1 MSGLVDIHCHL
12 LPGIDDGAADLEA
25 SLAMARISVEQGV
38 DTIVVTPHQL
48 GAFADN
54 RGDDIR
60 RRTAELQFELDQ
72 RGILLRLLPGGDV
85 RIEDHMIAGLESGEV
100 MSLGDHRKHVL
111 LELPHEL
118 YFPLE
123 PVLDA
128 LERIGMTGVLSHPER
143 NAGLLARQD
152 LIEPLVER
160 GCLMQV
166 TAGSLVGG
174 FGPDSQAMS
183 ERMATRGMIHFLSTD
198 GHSPKRRRPRLG
210 EALQTAEKL
219 VGEAAAYQWCRDN
232 PRAVAEGRAVCPGPV
247 AVKRPRRGWS
257 LFARRAA

>member
-12 LPGIDDGAADLEA
+12 LPGIDDGASDLEA
-25 SLAMARISVEQGV
+25 SLAMARMSVEQGV

-48 GAFADN
+48 GAFDHN

-60 RRTAELQFELDQ
+60 ERTAQLQAELE
-72 RGILLRLLPGGDV
+72 RHAIPLRVLPGADV

-100 MSLGDHRKHVL
+100 VSLGDHKKHVL

-123 PVLDA
+123 PVLQA
-128 LERIGMTGVLSHPER
+128 LKARGMVGVLSHPER
-143 NAGLLARQD
+143 NAGLLAQQG
-152 LIEPLVER
+152 LIERLVDG

-174 FGPDSQAMS
+174 FGPDSQAMA
-183 ERMATRGMIHFLSTD
+183 ERMATRGLIHFLSTD

-210 EALQTAEKL
+210 DALHAAERL
-219 VGEAAAYQWCRDN
+219 VGEEAARLWCADN
-232 PRAVAEGRAVCPGPV
+232 PRAVADGRAVSAGPV
-247 AVKRPRRGWS
+247 KVAPPRRGWS
-257 LFARRAA
+257 LFSRRAA